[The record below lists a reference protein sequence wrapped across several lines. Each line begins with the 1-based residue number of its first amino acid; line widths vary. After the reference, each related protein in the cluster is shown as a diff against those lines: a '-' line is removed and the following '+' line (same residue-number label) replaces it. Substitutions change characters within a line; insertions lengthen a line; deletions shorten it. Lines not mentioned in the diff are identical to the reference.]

1 MKNAPERFGW
11 CGFTRALKDSTVRV
25 RLRLDRLV
33 AEMDEDG
40 SDGKA
45 HLISVVGGES
55 DVGAAWAAALSN
67 EHFRIE
73 GPEFGPAELS
83 LGEKTECF
91 RGSLNVPGHCRP
103 VRHLVAL
110 SAEMAATRL
119 GGGVTSERTILAHDD
134 PVFILFRL
142 SERFGLPVIPGWAAW
157 FTRELRRHRAIT
169 KLAGVGCNPV
179 LITGAKDD
187 FLGWISLGL
196 KRGLIHFPERNGPVQ
211 WPTVPTFLSSQVPA
225 NNNHSGTCR

>member
-1 MKNAPERFGW
+1 MKNAAERFGW
-11 CGFTRALKDSTVRV
+11 CEFTRELKDSAVRV

-40 SDGKA
+40 GDGKA
-45 HLISVVGGES
+45 HLVSVVGGES

-67 EHFRIE
+67 DRFRIE
-73 GPEFGPAELS
+73 GPEFRPAELI
-83 LGEKTECF
+83 LGEKAECF
-91 RGSLNVPGHCRP
+91 RGSLNVPGHRRP

-119 GGGVTSERTILAHDD
+119 GGGVTSARTILAHND

-142 SERFGLPVIPGWAAW
+142 SERFGLPVVPGWAAW
-157 FTRELRRHRAIT
+157 FTRELRRHRAIS

-179 LITGAKDD
+179 LITGTKDD
-187 FLGWISLGL
+187 FLGWISLGI
-196 KRGLIHFPERNGPVQ
+196 KRGLIRFPERNGPVQ
-211 WPTVPTFLSSQVPA
+211 WPAMPTFLSPQIPQ
-225 NNNHSGTCR
+225 NNNHSGTCT